1 MASTTSSTQPIRR
14 FIKRQAV
21 EEITGLSCSEIYRR
35 IAAGT
40 FPAQVILG
48 PKSVVWIESEV
59 MDWCDARVAESR
71 GVCRVPRP
79 RFANLRTAASI
90 TRLATGRGSSISALE
105 LTP

>member
-1 MASTTSSTQPIRR
+1 MASTASKTPLSRR

-40 FPAQVILG
+40 FPVQVNLG

-59 MDWCDARVAESR
+59 NAWCDARIAER
-71 GVCRVPRP
+71 QGE
-79 RFANLRTAASI
+79 AA
-90 TRLATGRGSSISALE
+90 
-105 LTP
+105 